1 MIDSLSA
8 SDATFL
14 RSLTKIQQRL
24 ERAQREVASGRRVFS
39 ASDAPDGVSALLAT
53 RAELSANEQLRNN
66 LGRTKAEVDA
76 AENGLQ
82 QAIRVMERARTLAA
96 QGQNGFNVESTWTAL
111 SLEAGDLLQQ
121 MLNVS
126 NLAVEGRFVFAGNND
141 AVQPFDYDPGLGI
154 SGMVTAYAGS
164 TATKQSL
171 FPGGN
176 PFPVARS
183 GEEIFDNQGVD
194 ANGVS
199 KSAFAALQQLRDAL
213 TARDESGMRDALQAI
228 EASAKNLSN
237 ELSFYGATQ
246 RRVDEAAASADS
258 TTLRLQT
265 QLSRLEDADL
275 TVAILESQQAQ
286 FQLESAFRVRAQRPR
301 QSLFDFL
308 G

>member
-53 RAELSANEQLRNN
+53 RAELSANEQLRKN

-96 QGQNGFNVESTWTAL
+96 QGQNGFNVESTWKAL
-111 SLEAGDLLQQ
+111 ALEAGDLLQQ

-141 AVQPFDYDPGLGI
+141 SVQPFDYDAGLET
-154 SGMVTAYAGS
+154 VTAYAGS
-164 TATKQSL
+164 AATKQSL

-183 GEEIFDNQGVD
+183 GEEIFDNPGVD
-194 ANGVS
+194 SNGVS
-199 KSAFAALQQLRDAL
+199 KSAFAALRQLRDAL

-246 RRVDEAAASADS
+246 RRVDEAMASADAA
-258 TTLRLQT
+258 TLRLQT

-286 FQLESAFRVRAQRPR
+286 FQLEAAFRVRAQRPR

>member
-76 AENGLQ
+76 AENGMQ

-141 AVQPFDYDPGLGI
+141 AVQPFDYDPGLG
-154 SGMVTAYAGS
+154 MVTAYAGS
-164 TATKQSL
+164 AATKQSL

-194 ANGVS
+194 SNGVS
-199 KSAFAALQQLRDAL
+199 KSAFAALRQLRDAL

-228 EASAKNLSN
+228 EASAKSLSN

-246 RRVDEAAASADS
+246 RRVDEATASADA